1 MFNVQCFRL
10 GEGLASYG
18 AGAGSL
24 ARRRLFS
31 PSSLQLTGLNCAA
44 AAAGAGAGAGREPL
58 LRPLADSSDEGGYMQ
73 LVSAR
78 TPLIDTADSDRE
90 SCV

>member
-1 MFNVQCFRL
+1 MFDVQCFRL

-18 AGAGSL
+18 AAAGAGSL

-44 AAAGAGAGAGREPL
+44 AAAGAGAGREPL

>member
-1 MFNVQCFRL
+1 MFDVQCFRL
-10 GEGLASYG
+10 GEGLASYGAG

-44 AAAGAGAGAGREPL
+44 AAAGAGAGREPL